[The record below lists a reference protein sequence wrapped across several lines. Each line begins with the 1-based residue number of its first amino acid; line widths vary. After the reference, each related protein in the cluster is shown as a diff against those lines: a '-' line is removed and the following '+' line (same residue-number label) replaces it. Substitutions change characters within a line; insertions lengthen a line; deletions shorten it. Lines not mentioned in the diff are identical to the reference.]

1 MDSLDIFR
9 KIPIFNELNNEE
21 IDRIFTIAQKSSF
34 KLGDIIFSEGDK
46 GDGFYLIVR
55 GEVKIAIKINTIGE
69 EILSLLKG
77 NVHFGEMTLID
88 DKPRSANA
96 IAETDVIC
104 LYFDKDKFNK
114 IIDDDISLGNKIRK
128 GFLKTF
134 SKRLRTTDN
143 NVKRIIS
150 ILKNNEE
157 RDNTEEEI
165 KPTDEVPRKG
175 ELNMEKGNKTTEGEG
190 EINHEFTNNGE

>member
-1 MDSLDIFR
+1 MENLDIFR
-9 KIPIFNELNNEE
+9 KIPIFSELSDEE
-21 IDRIFTIAQKSSF
+21 INRIFTIAQKSSF
-34 KLGDIIFSEGDK
+34 KLGDIIFSEGNK

-55 GEVKIAIKINTIGE
+55 GEVKITIKIDNIGE

-88 DKPRSANA
+88 DEPRSANA

-104 LYFDKDKFNK
+104 LYFDKEKFNK

-128 GFLKTF
+128 GFLKEF
-134 SKRLRTTDN
+134 SKRLRITDN

-150 ILKNNEE
+150 ILKTNEE
-157 RDNTEEEI
+157 GD
-165 KPTDEVPRKG
+165 DS
-175 ELNMEKGNKTTEGEG
+175 EGEIG
-190 EINHEFTNNGE
+190 INHEFTNK

>member
-9 KIPIFNELNNEE
+9 KIPIFNELNDEE

-34 KLGDIIFSEGDK
+34 KSGEIIFSEGDK
-46 GDGFYLIVR
+46 GDGFYLIVK
-55 GEVKIAIKINTIGE
+55 GSVKITVTIDSIGE
-69 EILSLLKG
+69 ELLSLLKG
-77 NVHFGEMTLID
+77 NVHFGEMALID

-128 GFLKTF
+128 GFLKEF
-134 SKRLRTTDN
+134 SRRLRTTDN

-150 ILKNNEE
+150 ILKTNDE
-157 RDNTEEEI
+157 RDNI
-165 KPTDEVPRKG
+165 G
-175 ELNMEKGNKTTEGEG
+175 ENRE
-190 EINHEFTNNGE
+190 

>member
-34 KLGDIIFSEGDK
+34 KSGEIIFSEGDK

-157 RDNTEEEI
+157 RDNTAEEI
-165 KPTDEVPRKG
+165 KP
-175 ELNMEKGNKTTEGEG
+175 TEGEG